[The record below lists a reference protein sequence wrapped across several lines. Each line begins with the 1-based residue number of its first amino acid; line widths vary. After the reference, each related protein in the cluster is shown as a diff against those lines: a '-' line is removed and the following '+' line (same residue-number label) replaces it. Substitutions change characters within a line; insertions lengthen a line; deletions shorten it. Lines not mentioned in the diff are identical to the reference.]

1 MGADIEN
8 PDPAGCVAA
17 EEPTQNT
24 FKEKLVASF
33 LGNHNGAGDGDGN
46 EKTGKPPDGGADVA
60 AAKPV
65 QCQSGWRNRVLC
77 LCSAIFFIVAV
88 SFLLP
93 QKRDEV
99 DGIKNRQHILMACI
113 GFPVGMVLSF
123 SLFFAALVQN

>member
-1 MGADIEN
+1 LRCGGGAH
-8 PDPAGCVAA
+8 A
-17 EEPTQNT
+17 EHLQGKARRIVPRKPQ
-24 FKEKLVASF
+24 
-33 LGNHNGAGDGDGN
+33 HGAGDGDGN

-113 GFPVGMVLSF
+113 GFPVGLVLSF